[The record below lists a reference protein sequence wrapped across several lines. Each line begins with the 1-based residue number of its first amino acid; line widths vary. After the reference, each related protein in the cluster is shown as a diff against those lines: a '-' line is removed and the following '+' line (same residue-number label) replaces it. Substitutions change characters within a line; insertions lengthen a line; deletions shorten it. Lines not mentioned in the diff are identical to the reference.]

1 MTYDQMINDLFYLWI
16 EILVVMGKEL
26 GMTYE
31 EINIWFFVILHP
43 LVTIGLLVMLW
54 VQRSMHYSTLRRML
68 LKNA

>member
-1 MTYDQMINDLFYLWI
+1 MTYDQMINDLFYLCI
-16 EILVVMGKEL
+16 EILVVMGKQL

-54 VQRSMHYSTLRRML
+54 VQRSIHYSTLRRML

>member
-1 MTYDQMINDLFYLWI
+1 MTYDQMINDLFYLCI

-54 VQRSMHYSTLRRML
+54 VQRSLHYRTLRRLL

>member
-1 MTYDQMINDLFYLWI
+1 MTYDQMINDLFYLCI

-54 VQRSMHYSTLRRML
+54 VQRSLHYRTLRKIL
-68 LKNA
+68 LN

>member
-1 MTYDQMINDLFYLWI
+1 MTYDQMINDLFYLCI

>member
-1 MTYDQMINDLFYLWI
+1 MSYDQMINDLFYLCI